1 MSHDHA
7 YLSVTEDEEEQE
19 VVVATATTG
28 TSGDQ
33 TNHHTMMNNERSEKD
48 KSNVKKEA
56 PPIPI
61 DNNIINT
68 TCVNNDEGTIASSF
82 SSTHNPDN
90 DDDIVF
96 GSYDEVTNCITI
108 YMPQT
113 EKSNDVKSEPM
124 EEDQVR
130 IVKEETS
137 AQQQQEM
144 EQEDITSEQAM
155 KSIAT
160 PLEPCLSPLSS
171 LSLMDSGYQSLGS
184 PDSDLWSSC
193 GHTSQGDALDEL
205 WNDSFSELFP
215 SLV

>member
-7 YLSVTEDEEEQE
+7 YLSVTEDEEEV
-19 VVVATATTG
+19 VVVATE

-33 TNHHTMMNNERSEKD
+33 TNHQMMMNNERSEKD

-144 EQEDITSEQAM
+144 EQEEITSEQAM